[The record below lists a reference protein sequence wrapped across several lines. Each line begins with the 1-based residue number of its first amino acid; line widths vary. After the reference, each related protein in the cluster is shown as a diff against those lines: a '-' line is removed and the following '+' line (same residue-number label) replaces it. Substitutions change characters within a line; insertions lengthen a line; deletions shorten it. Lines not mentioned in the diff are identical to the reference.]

1 VALWAGAWPQKG
13 WHVVFGAE
21 EVLGDDARELVN
33 WLRGDVA
40 QHIRKE
46 RREEKVQS
54 RGAGK
59 RKGNV
64 VVTEQEKQV
73 HAWPVVQLFLGTVEE
88 ERLGGLRRI
97 VDVMVDAMAGSRGG
111 GRRNVSVDMTP
122 PSSPA
127 RRKGT

>member
-1 VALWAGAWPQKG
+1 M
-13 WHVVFGAE
+13 
-21 EVLGDDARELVN
+21 LGDDARTLIN

-40 QHIRKE
+40 GHIRRE
-46 RREEKVQS
+46 RAESKVQS
-54 RGAGK
+54 RVKGN

-97 VDVMVDAMAGSRGG
+97 VDVMVDAMAVPRGG

-127 RRKGT
+127 RRKEM

>member
-1 VALWAGAWPQKG
+1 
-13 WHVVFGAE
+13 VFGAE
-21 EVLGDDARELVN
+21 EVLGDDARQLIS

-40 QHIRKE
+40 KHM
-46 RREEKVQS
+46 RREQREGGVQS
-54 RGAGK
+54 RKQGKGRGA
-59 RKGNV
+59 V

-97 VDVMVDAMAGSRGG
+97 VDVMVDAMAGNRGG
-111 GRRNVSVDMTP
+111 GRRNGSVDMTP